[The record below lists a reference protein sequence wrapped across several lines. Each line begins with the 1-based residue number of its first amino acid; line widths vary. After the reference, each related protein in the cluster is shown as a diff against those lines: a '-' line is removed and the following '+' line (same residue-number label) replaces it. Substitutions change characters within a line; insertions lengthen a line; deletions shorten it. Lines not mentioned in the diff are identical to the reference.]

1 MGILLIKDV
10 TMTQRMILNETAFF
24 GAGAIRHLPEEVK
37 RRGLTKALIVT
48 DKALVAAGAV
58 KRVTD
63 LMDAH
68 QLHWALYDEVVPNPT
83 IAVVQRGVEV
93 FKRAEADYLIAIGG
107 GSPQDTSKAIGII
120 INNPEFADVRSLEG
134 FAPTRNP
141 SVPLIAIPTTA
152 GTAAEVT
159 INYVITDEEKRRKFV
174 CIDPHD
180 IPVVAIIDAEM
191 MASMP
196 PALKAATGID
206 ALTHAIEGYIT
217 RGAWKLT
224 DMLHLNAIEII
235 SQSLRDS
242 VKGDIA
248 AVEQMALGQYV
259 AGMGFSNV
267 GLGLVHGMA
276 HPLGAFYNVPH
287 GVANAI
293 LLPQVMAWNA
303 DYTGEKYRHI
313 ARAMGVPEVEKLSLA
328 QAREA
333 AVAAVRQLC
342 RDVGIPA
349 SLRDV
354 GLKPED
360 VPALAQAALEDVCT
374 GGNPREATLEEIKAL
389 YLQS

>member
-1 MGILLIKDV
+1 
-10 TMTQRMILNETAFF
+10 MTQRMILNETAFF

-120 INNPEFADVRSLEG
+120 ISNPEFADVRSLEG

>member
-1 MGILLIKDV
+1 MLLSKEGK
-10 TMTQRMILNETAFF
+10 MTQRMILNETAFF
-24 GAGAIRHLPEEVK
+24 GAGAIRNLPDEVR
-37 RRGLTKALIVT
+37 RRGLAKALIVS

-83 IAVVQRGVEV
+83 IAVVQRGVEI

-141 SVPLIAIPTTA
+141 CVTLIAIPTTA

-180 IPVVAIIDAEM
+180 IPRVAIVDAEM

-196 PALKAATGID
+196 PSLKAATGID
-206 ALTHAIEGYIT
+206 ALTHAIEGYVT

-224 DMLHLNAIEII
+224 DMLHLDAIEII
-235 SQSLRDS
+235 SQSLRDA
-242 VKGDIA
+242 VEGDMQA
-248 AVEQMALGQYV
+248 LEQMALGQYV

-293 LLPQVMAWNA
+293 LLPRVMAWNA
-303 DYTGEKYRHI
+303 DYTGEKYRAI
-313 ARAMGVPEVEKLSLA
+313 ARAMGVKTDTLSLA
-328 QAREA
+328 EARQA
-333 AVAAVRQLC
+333 AVEAVKQLC

-354 GLKPED
+354 GLNPD
-360 VPALAQAALEDVCT
+360 DIPALAQAALDDVCT
-374 GGNPREATLEEIKAL
+374 GGNPREATLEDIKAL
-389 YLQS
+389 YRQG

>member
-1 MGILLIKDV
+1 
-10 TMTQRMILNETAFF
+10 MTQRMILNETAFF
-24 GAGAIRHLPEEVK
+24 GAGAIRNLPDEVR
-37 RRGLTKALIVT
+37 RRGLAKALIVT

-83 IAVVQRGVEV
+83 IAVVQRGVEI

-141 SVPLIAIPTTA
+141 CVTLIAIPTTA

-180 IPVVAIIDAEM
+180 IPKVAIIDAEM

-242 VKGDIA
+242 VKGDMQ

-293 LLPQVMAWNA
+293 LLPRVMAWNA
-303 DYTGEKYRHI
+303 DYTGEKYRDI
-313 ARAMGVPEVEKLSLA
+313 ARAIGVKGVDTLSLA
-328 QAREA
+328 QARQA
-333 AVAAVRQLC
+333 AVEAVKQLC

-354 GLKPED
+354 GLNPDD
-360 VPALAQAALEDVCT
+360 VPALAQAALDDVCT
-374 GGNPREATLEEIKAL
+374 GGNPREATLEDIKAL

>member
-1 MGILLIKDV
+1 
-10 TMTQRMILNETAFF
+10 MTQRMILNETAYF
-24 GAGAIRHLPEEVK
+24 GAGAIRNLPDEVQ
-37 RRGLTKALIVT
+37 RRGLSKALIVT
-48 DKALVAAGAV
+48 DKALVGAGAV

-63 LMDAH
+63 LLDAH

-93 FKRAEADYLIAIGG
+93 FKQADADYLIAIGG

-141 SVPLIAIPTTA
+141 CVTLIAIPTTA

-180 IPVVAIIDAEM
+180 IPKVAIIDAEM

-217 RGAWKLT
+217 RGAWQLT
-224 DMLHLNAIEII
+224 DLLHLNAIQII

-242 VKGDIA
+242 VKGDMQ

-293 LLPQVMAWNA
+293 LLPTVMAWNA
-303 DYTGEKYRHI
+303 DYTGEKYRDI
-313 ARAMGVPEVEKLSLA
+313 ARAMGVTEVDSLTLA

-333 AVAAVRQLC
+333 AVGAVKQLC

-349 SLRDV
+349 SLREV
-354 GLKPED
+354 GLNPDD
-360 VPALAQAALEDVCT
+360 VPALAQAALDDVCT
-374 GGNPREATLEEIKAL
+374 GGNPREATLDAIAAL

>member
-1 MGILLIKDV
+1 
-10 TMTQRMILNETAFF
+10 MTQRMILNETAFF
-24 GAGAIRHLPEEVK
+24 GAGAIRNLPDEVR

-141 SVPLIAIPTTA
+141 CVTLIAIPTTA

-180 IPVVAIIDAEM
+180 IPKVAIIDAEM

-196 PALKAATGID
+196 PALKAATVID

-242 VKGDIA
+242 VKGDMQ

-293 LLPQVMAWNA
+293 LLPTVMAWNA
-303 DYTGEKYRHI
+303 DYTGEKYRDI
-313 ARAMGVPEVEKLSLA
+313 ARAMGVKGVDTLSLA
-328 QAREA
+328 QARQA
-333 AVAAVRQLC
+333 AVEAVKQLC

-354 GLKPED
+354 GLNPDD
-360 VPALAQAALEDVCT
+360 VPALAQAALDDVCT
-374 GGNPREATLEEIKAL
+374 GGNPREATLDDIKAL

>member
-1 MGILLIKDV
+1 MLLNKDEK
-10 TMTQRMILNETAFF
+10 MTQRMILNETAFF
-24 GAGAIRHLPEEVK
+24 GAGAIRNLPDEVR
-37 RRGLTKALIVT
+37 RRGLAKALIVS

-83 IAVVQRGVEV
+83 IAVVQRGVEI

-134 FAPTRNP
+134 FAPTPNP
-141 SVPLIAIPTTA
+141 CVTLIAIPTTA

-159 INYVITDEEKRRKFV
+159 ISYVITDEEKRRKFV

-180 IPVVAIIDAEM
+180 IPRVAIVDAEM

-196 PALKAATGID
+196 PSLKAATGID
-206 ALTHAIEGYIT
+206 ALTHAIEGYVT

-235 SQSLRDS
+235 SQSLRDA
-242 VKGDIA
+242 VEGDMQA
-248 AVEQMALGQYV
+248 LEQMALGQYV

-293 LLPQVMAWNA
+293 LLPRVMAWNA
-303 DYTGEKYRHI
+303 DYTGEKYRAI
-313 ARAMGVPEVEKLSLA
+313 ARAMGVKTDTLSLA
-328 QAREA
+328 EARQA
-333 AVAAVRQLC
+333 AVEAVKQLC
-342 RDVGIPA
+342 RDVGIPP

-354 GLKPED
+354 GLNPD
-360 VPALAQAALEDVCT
+360 DIPALAQAALEDVCT
-374 GGNPREATLEEIKAL
+374 GGNPREATLEDIKAL
-389 YLQS
+389 YRQG

>member
-1 MGILLIKDV
+1 
-10 TMTQRMILNETAFF
+10 MTQRMILNETAFF

-37 RRGLTKALIVT
+37 RRGLMKALIVT

-58 KRVTD
+58 KRVTE

-83 IAVVQRGVEV
+83 IAVVQRGVEI

-235 SQSLRDS
+235 SQSLRDA
-242 VKGDIA
+242 VKGDIE

-313 ARAMGVPEVEKLSLA
+313 ARAMGVSDVETLSLA

-374 GGNPREATLEEIKAL
+374 GGNPREATLEAIKAL

>member
-1 MGILLIKDV
+1 
-10 TMTQRMILNETAFF
+10 MILNETAFF

-37 RRGLTKALIVT
+37 RRGLMKALIVT

-58 KRVTD
+58 KRVTE

-83 IAVVQRGVEV
+83 IAVVQRGVEI

-196 PALKAATGID
+196 PSLKAATGID

-235 SQSLRDS
+235 SQSLRDA
-242 VKGDIA
+242 VKGDIE

-313 ARAMGVPEVEKLSLA
+313 ARAMGVSDVETLSLA
-328 QAREA
+328 QARQA
-333 AVAAVRQLC
+333 AVAAVKQLC

-354 GLKPED
+354 GLKQDD
-360 VPALAQAALEDVCT
+360 VPALAQAALDDVCT
-374 GGNPREATLEEIKAL
+374 GGNPREATLEAIKAL